1 MADCGIGGVVS
12 GGITVRCR
20 HIHTTAHGESDA
32 FCLVVLILRQG
43 ELAGRPD
50 VKHHALRD
58 QGLVQRHGHFCVVR
72 YIVGLFA
79 GGLVSSNSQGIGHIL
94 VTVFHGNNAAGHG
107 QRVADCGS
115 GGVVS
120 GGITV
125 LCRHIHTTA
134 HAESDALSLVVLTCE
149 QGEIAG
155 GRPTVKHFA
164 IGHCGLVQRHGHCC
178 ALRYIVGL
186 LAGGCARSNSQSIG
200 HIAAVVFHSNSAA
213 GHGQLVAVQSIGVEL
228 PTGIEGDVIRNCGIF
243 HIKELAIFE
252 LAIFGVPAGELV
264 TRTFGSIDGIQI
276 GFLQIV
282 CLGISDFFGLINRHL
297 SVVCQVIGQVVGQVA
312 ALAGQVAAI
321 GIKGH
326 LAEVKKIVSCQYIVL
341 QYNIVVTQSICGGLV
356 VLVVDDTFRPTIF
369 QTVIESSQSSRE
381 YNVFQFGA
389 ICKGLRVNGFY
400 IFRDGDGLEF

>member
-1 MADCGIGGVVS
+1 M
-12 GGITVRCR
+12 
-20 HIHTTAHGESDA
+20 
-32 FCLVVLILRQG
+32 
-43 ELAGRPD
+43 
-50 VKHHALRD
+50 
-58 QGLVQRHGHFCVVR
+58 
-72 YIVGLFA
+72 
-79 GGLVSSNSQGIGHIL
+79 
-94 VTVFHGNNAAGHG
+94 
-107 QRVADCGS
+107 
-115 GGVVS
+115 
-120 GGITV
+120 
-125 LCRHIHTTA
+125 
-134 HAESDALSLVVLTCE
+134 
-149 QGEIAG
+149 
-155 GRPTVKHFA
+155 
-164 IGHCGLVQRHGHCC
+164 
-178 ALRYIVGL
+178 
-186 LAGGCARSNSQSIG
+186 AGGCVSAAVQLAG

-213 GHGQLVAVQSIGVEL
+213 GHGQRVADQSIGVEL
-228 PTGIEGDVIRNCGIF
+228 PTGMEGDVIRNCGIF
-243 HIKELAIFE
+243 HIKA

-264 TRTFGSIDGIQI
+264 TRTGGSIDGIQI
-276 GFLQIV
+276 GCFQIV

>member
-1 MADCGIGGVVS
+1 M
-12 GGITVRCR
+12 
-20 HIHTTAHGESDA
+20 
-32 FCLVVLILRQG
+32 
-43 ELAGRPD
+43 
-50 VKHHALRD
+50 
-58 QGLVQRHGHFCVVR
+58 
-72 YIVGLFA
+72 
-79 GGLVSSNSQGIGHIL
+79 
-94 VTVFHGNNAAGHG
+94 
-107 QRVADCGS
+107 
-115 GGVVS
+115 
-120 GGITV
+120 
-125 LCRHIHTTA
+125 
-134 HAESDALSLVVLTCE
+134 
-149 QGEIAG
+149 
-155 GRPTVKHFA
+155 
-164 IGHCGLVQRHGHCC
+164 
-178 ALRYIVGL
+178 
-186 LAGGCARSNSQSIG
+186 AGGCVSVAVQLAG

-213 GHGQLVAVQSIGVEL
+213 GHGQRVADRSIGVEL
-228 PTGIEGDVIRNCGIF
+228 PTGIEGDVLRNFGFI
-243 HIKELAIFE
+243 HIKLAIFG
-252 LAIFGVPAGELV
+252 LAICGGVPAGELV
-264 TRTFGSIDGIQI
+264 TRTFGIIDGIQI
-276 GFLQIV
+276 GCFQIV